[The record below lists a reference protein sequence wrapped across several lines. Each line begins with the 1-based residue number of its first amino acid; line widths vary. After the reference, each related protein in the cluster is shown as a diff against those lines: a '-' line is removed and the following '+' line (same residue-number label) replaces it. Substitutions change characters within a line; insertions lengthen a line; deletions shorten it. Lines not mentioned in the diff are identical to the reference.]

1 MRGQTPAIHGRR
13 CAGVSRAGS
22 DPRPVEFVGIS
33 FSAGSSTLASP
44 GFQAARW
51 VREGGGQ
58 GPAAAGLGSSPRRI
72 ASASS
77 TVGARAGPDLRP
89 AARAPSRGS
98 SRVVGPPPGQPGA
111 LPALGEQTRRRE
123 LEAPKFLTITDNSST
138 RSREV
143 STLMIQIHSEHGQDL
158 FVTLNRYQSL
168 LHSHK
173 LSLCII
179 VTMNHY
185 Q

>member
-1 MRGQTPAIHGRR
+1 MVIFHGELLNNQRVPHSFPTPGKKKHHVSYTKLFPDGALIYIPKYGTPGR
-13 CAGVSRAGS
+13 
-22 DPRPVEFVGIS
+22 
-33 FSAGSSTLASP
+33 
-44 GFQAARW
+44 
-51 VREGGGQ
+51 
-58 GPAAAGLGSSPRRI
+58 
-72 ASASS
+72 
-77 TVGARAGPDLRP
+77 
-89 AARAPSRGS
+89 
-98 SRVVGPPPGQPGA
+98 PGA